1 MISRYNQMHQAQ
13 LAATCRYR
21 QYRLLLRLTVPQPH
35 EDYFQTT
42 KVKEL
47 KEKRAEK
54 SERAE
59 RAEKSERAESLERA
73 ERAENLERT
82 ENKRRQPNVYVV
94 R

>member
-47 KEKRAEK
+47 KEKRTERTERAEK

-59 RAEKSERAESLERA
+59 RAEKA
-73 ERAENLERT
+73 ERLERT